1 MKAYLFVALGGSLG
15 AVLRYAVAGF
25 VQQLSGGL
33 FPWGTLSVNV
43 VGSFLLGA
51 LYEAAMRAV
60 LPAEWRLFW
69 AVGVLGAFTTFS
81 TLSYETLG
89 FLREGALVPALV
101 YALGSLFLGVAAA
114 LAGVWV
120 VGR

>member
-1 MKAYLFVALGGSLG
+1 MKAYLFIALGGSLG
-15 AVLRYAVAGF
+15 AVLRYFVAGF
-25 VQQLSGGL
+25 VQQLAGGL

-43 VGSFLLGA
+43 LGSFFLGA
-51 LYEAAMRAV
+51 LYEASMRAV

-81 TLSYETLG
+81 TLSFETLG
-89 FLREGALVPALV
+89 FLRGGALVFGLA
-101 YALGSLFLGVAAA
+101 YALGSLALGVVAA
-114 LAGVWV
+114 LLGVWW

>member
-15 AVLRYAVAGF
+15 AVLRYFVAGF
-25 VQQLSGGL
+25 VQQLAGGL

-51 LYEAAMRAV
+51 LYEASMRAV
-60 LPAEWRLFW
+60 LPPEWRLFW

-81 TLSYETLG
+81 TLSFETLG
-89 FLREGALVPALV
+89 FFREGALVPGLV
-101 YALGSLFLGVAAA
+101 YALGSLALGVAAA
-114 LAGVWV
+114 LLGVWW